1 MLLGPNFCPKE
12 ELLLFTSPGIT
23 TSCGPIFAAFV
34 YSTPLSSDLSAAA
47 FARCDTP
54 LPAVGDGFDSLT
66 QVGGVCAARYGEHVS
81 ASKSGASLIR
91 LSQFRSI
98 PLCGMFAANELRAV
112 GVATI
117 IIVQLRNQRVSL
129 LPNEGK
135 S

>member
-54 LPAVGDGFDSLT
+54 LPAVGDGFDSLP
-66 QVGGVCAARYGEHVS
+66 QDGGLCAQRCCENAS
-81 ASKSGASLIR
+81 ASSTGPSLMQ
-91 LSQFRSI
+91 LSKFIAI
-98 PLCGMFAANELRAV
+98 PLCEIYGSE
-112 GVATI
+112 
-117 IIVQLRNQRVSL
+117 
-129 LPNEGK
+129 
-135 S
+135 